1 MQLPSYLKFDI
12 KHKNRQKLITM
23 GYAVAVIFAFV
34 LSLTNNNAVEASV
47 SKSDRAGYLM
57 IENSVVNNMS
67 NPDTIY
73 PEASVDNIR
82 SLFSMVNT
90 LVSQKDVDK
99 EITVQ
104 KGDTLISILNNLG
117 LNRKQSNDLFYALK
131 KHYDPRNLKIG
142 QKLAANLS
150 IHSRS
155 GNIIRFNSLTIEPAV
170 GERVVAVLNE
180 NDEFEVSAVKDELIE
195 EVNSA
200 TGSISGTL
208 SGSMQAHGVPNRIV
222 NKFISIFAYAVDF
235 RHDVRKGDKFEIV
248 YENYLAPNGKVV
260 KSGNVVYAA
269 LFLRKDK
276 IAMYRFKSRDGNIDY
291 YTEKGQALKKTL
303 DKKPMSYRNARISS
317 PFGKRYHPILRQT
330 KIHWGVDYAAPRG
343 TLVYAGGD
351 GVVQVAKYNGAYGNY
366 VKIRHNSEFST
377 AYGHM
382 QSIAKG
388 IRPGTRVK
396 QGQVIGYVGSTG
408 RSTGPHLHYEVVQNG
423 RRVNPRTIRA
433 STGENLAGR
442 DLANFKNM
450 VADLQKSYQSKFAQ
464 NQSRELAKK

>member
-12 KHKNRQKLITM
+12 RHKNRQKLITM
-23 GYAVAVIFAFV
+23 GYAVAVTFAFI

-117 LNRKQSNDLFYALK
+117 LNREQSNDLFYALK

-155 GNIIRFNSLTIEPAV
+155 GDIIRFNSLTIEPAV

-222 NKFISIFAYAVDF
+222 NNFISIFAYAVDF

-269 LFLRKDK
+269 LILRKDK

>member
-23 GYAVAVIFAFV
+23 GYAVAVTFAFI

-47 SKSDRAGYLM
+47 SRSDRAGYLM

-67 NPDTIY
+67 SPGTIY

-117 LNRKQSNDLFYALK
+117 LNREQSNDLFYALK

-155 GNIIRFNSLTIEPAV
+155 GDIIRFNSLTIEPAV

-222 NKFISIFAYAVDF
+222 NNFISIFAYAVDF

-269 LFLRKDK
+269 LILRKDK

>member
-1 MQLPSYLKFDI
+1 
-12 KHKNRQKLITM
+12 M
-23 GYAVAVIFAFV
+23 GYAVAVTFAFI

-67 NPDTIY
+67 SPGTIY

-117 LNRKQSNDLFYALK
+117 LNREQSNDLFYALK

-155 GNIIRFNSLTIEPAV
+155 GDIIRFNSLTIEPAV

-222 NKFISIFAYAVDF
+222 NNFISIFAYAVDF

-269 LFLRKDK
+269 LILRKDK

>member
-23 GYAVAVIFAFV
+23 GYAVAVTFAFI

-117 LNRKQSNDLFYALK
+117 LNREQSNDLFYALK

-155 GNIIRFNSLTIEPAV
+155 GDIIRFNSLTIEPAV

-269 LFLRKDK
+269 LILRKDK

>member
-67 NPDTIY
+67 NPETIY

-117 LNRKQSNDLFYALK
+117 LNREQSNDLFYALK

-291 YTEKGQALKKTL
+291 YTEKGQALKKIL

>member
-12 KHKNRQKLITM
+12 KHKNRQKIITM
-23 GYAVAVIFAFV
+23 GYAVAVTFAFI

-90 LVSQKDVDK
+90 LVSQKDVNR

-117 LNRKQSNDLFYALK
+117 LNREQSNDLFYALK

-155 GNIIRFNSLTIEPAV
+155 GDIIRFNSLTIEPVV

-222 NKFISIFAYAVDF
+222 NNFISIFAYAVDF

-269 LFLRKDK
+269 LILRKDK

>member
-1 MQLPSYLKFDI
+1 
-12 KHKNRQKLITM
+12 M
-23 GYAVAVIFAFV
+23 GYAVAVTFAFI

-117 LNRKQSNDLFYALK
+117 LNREQSNDLFYALK

-155 GNIIRFNSLTIEPAV
+155 GDIIRFNSLTIEPAV

-269 LFLRKDK
+269 LILRKDK